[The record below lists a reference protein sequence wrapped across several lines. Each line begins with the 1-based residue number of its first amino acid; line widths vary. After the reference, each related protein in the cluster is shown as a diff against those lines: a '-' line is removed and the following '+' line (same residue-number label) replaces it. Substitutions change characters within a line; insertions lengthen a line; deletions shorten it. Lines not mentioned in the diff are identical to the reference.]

1 MSVNFAILMKKFWH
15 AQNKSKIEDGVALKS
30 KAQARQNI
38 RRILDKEST
47 IDFGRSELTVRV
59 NSLRSGLCH
68 ADLEAVF
75 GGLHIDNA
83 PSSIHLPKVD
93 DPEVEL
99 IHFARKWFDK
109 VIYQQD
115 APEQLHLP

>member
-1 MSVNFAILMKKFWH
+1 MELWLHNWLDFSVNFAIFMKKFWH

-38 RRILDKEST
+38 RRILDNEST

-59 NSLRSGLCH
+59 NSLQSGLCH

-99 IHFARKWFDK
+99 IHFA
-109 VIYQQD
+109 
-115 APEQLHLP
+115 